1 MNFIRPDDAQRFQK
15 DMGGK
20 YFDEE
25 HTQSGLPIRIERAD
39 VQGLKSN
46 RARFTK
52 KSDFGPWLLPTKPMV
67 PLLEIG
73 KWGGI
78 PRRRKEGQSEPMVKA

>member
-15 DMGGK
+15 DMEGK

-25 HTQSGLPIRIERAD
+25 HMQSGLPIQIERAD

-52 KSDFGPWLLPTKPMV
+52 KSDFVPWLAPTKQMV

-73 KWGGI
+73 KWAGI
-78 PRRRKEGQSEPMVKA
+78 PRCRKEGQADPLVKA